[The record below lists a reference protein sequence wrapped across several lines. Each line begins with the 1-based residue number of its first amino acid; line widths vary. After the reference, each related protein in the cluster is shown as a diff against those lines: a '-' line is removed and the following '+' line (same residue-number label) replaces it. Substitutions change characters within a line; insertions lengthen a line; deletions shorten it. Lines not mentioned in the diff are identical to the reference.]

1 MTALIKILKNFIKKL
16 KNTKNNGGY
25 VGRIRT
31 RFVKTM
37 AEELFVRSPDKFG
50 PNFDV
55 NKKGVDEAG
64 VAETKFIRN
73 KIAGYIVK
81 VSQRKRI

>member
-1 MTALIKILKNFIKKL
+1 M
-16 KNTKNNGGY
+16 
-25 VGRIRT
+25 GRIRT

-37 AEELFVRSPDKFG
+37 AEELYSHYPEKFG
-50 PNFDV
+50 KDFEI
-55 NKKGVDEAG
+55 NKKGVDELS

-81 VSQRKRI
+81 VAQRRKI